1 MKTTSLLLLTLL
13 SPALVAQGADSAP
26 LWRIDGT
33 ANFDALGW
41 GIQRDVVDLNG
52 DGIADLISKNPTA
65 STNLLFKNGSVQA
78 FSGSDGSL
86 LWRRD
91 GTVDGERY
99 GSQLILAGDLDGDG
113 AYDFFHRQPEGSYNG
128 AVGNGSA
135 EAISGRTGLLLW
147 NRLGYSNGEALGS
160 AGVVVSDLTGDGVP
174 DVIIGSRG
182 ADAWGMQDNGYV
194 ELVNGATGF
203 GWWFQVGMTNHEGL
217 GALIRQVADLDGD
230 GFNDIIVGNSEASTG
245 AFWQNGFVQA
255 MSGKTGAVLW
265 RVEGSQDS
273 SLLGQDCVSVRDA
286 NADGIPDVVVI
297 SPDAFSGMW
306 YSNGEVKL
314 LSGADGSQ
322 LWSISGFYHG
332 WRLGANFNASWDL
345 NGDGINE
352 IVTGMPDLS
361 SMGRTA
367 NGAIWALDGANG
379 RLLWQRD
386 GTDNYGRLGASFW
399 LSADL
404 NLDGTRDVVATAPEA
419 NAGGLPGSGMTT
431 ALNGSTGFP
440 LWRVDGPSASA
451 HFGQDLIRPG
461 DLDGDGVDD
470 YVVGTEFADSNGLS
484 NNGTVTALNGAS
496 GATLWSVDG
505 ENHDVRLG
513 ANLESISDLDGDGF
527 SEVICHSSQADAG
540 GLVNNGTAR
549 AFAGSDGSELWR
561 MDGSVNDERFGF
573 SIQGIAD
580 LDGDG
585 HEDLLVTAP
594 FGDSNGLADNGYV
607 QALSGGTSLALQVDG
622 NSGQGGVHA
631 GQL

>member
-1 MKTTSLLLLTLL
+1 M
-13 SPALVAQGADSAP
+13 
-26 LWRIDGT
+26 
-33 ANFDALGW
+33 
-41 GIQRDVVDLNG
+41 
-52 DGIADLISKNPTA
+52 
-65 STNLLFKNGSVQA
+65 
-78 FSGSDGSL
+78 
-86 LWRRD
+86 
-91 GTVDGERY
+91 
-99 GSQLILAGDLDGDG
+99 
-113 AYDFFHRQPEGSYNG
+113 
-128 AVGNGSA
+128 
-135 EAISGRTGLLLW
+135 
-147 NRLGYSNGEALGS
+147 
-160 AGVVVSDLTGDGVP
+160 
-174 DVIIGSRG
+174 IIGSRG

-194 ELVNGATGF
+194 ELVNGATGS
-203 GWWFQVGMTNHEGL
+203 GWWHEVGSADHEGL
-217 GALIRQVADLDGD
+217 GALIRQVADLDAD
-230 GFNDIIVGNSEASTG
+230 GFNDIVVGNSEASTG
-245 AFWQNGFVQA
+245 TFWQNGLIQA

-265 RVEGSQDS
+265 RVEGSQDN
-273 SLLGQDCVSVRDA
+273 SLLGQDCVSVPDA
-286 NADGIPDVVVI
+286 NADGVADVMVV

-306 YSNGEVKL
+306 YSNGEVQL

-322 LWSISGFYHG
+322 LWSSSGYYHG
-332 WRLGANFNASWDL
+332 HRLGANFNASWDL
-345 NGDGINE
+345 NGDGVNE
-352 IVTGMPDLS
+352 IVVGMPDLS

-367 NGAIWALDGANG
+367 NGAIWALEGAHG
-379 RLLWQRD
+379 WPLWKRD

-404 NLDGTRDVVATAPEA
+404 NMDGTRDVVATAPDA
-419 NAGGLPGSGMTT
+419 DSGGLAGSGMTT
-431 ALNGSTGFP
+431 ALNGSSGIP

-505 ENHDVRLG
+505 ENHDARLG

-607 QALSGGTSLALQVDG
+607 QALSGGTSLALEVDG

-631 GQL
+631 GQLNTWSVDGFPAGANVHFVASISPLSHTDTGYGFSVMLGHPYMYLGSAVSDANNSASLQFSVHSNASGVRVWSQAVGHMNGYFALSRTICYEIQ